1 MKLALYLVTCCFLY
15 NSVSSSS
22 VNKESDDKLEK
33 QYVTSRNVSSFEQRL
48 TSIEEKVSL
57 ILGYF
62 CKLLQKLLTNK
73 ALFIKMHIKFSNR
86 NNIFFSLLVLKTFF
100 SVINAQCIIWLIK
113 YQNIMINIIWS
124 FYKLVMGNIFV
135 YRNVVIHL

>member
-33 QYVTSRNVSSFEQRL
+33 QYGTSRNVSSFEERL

-57 ILGYF
+57 ILG
-62 CKLLQKLLTNK
+62 
-73 ALFIKMHIKFSNR
+73 
-86 NNIFFSLLVLKTFF
+86 
-100 SVINAQCIIWLIK
+100 
-113 YQNIMINIIWS
+113 
-124 FYKLVMGNIFV
+124 
-135 YRNVVIHL
+135 